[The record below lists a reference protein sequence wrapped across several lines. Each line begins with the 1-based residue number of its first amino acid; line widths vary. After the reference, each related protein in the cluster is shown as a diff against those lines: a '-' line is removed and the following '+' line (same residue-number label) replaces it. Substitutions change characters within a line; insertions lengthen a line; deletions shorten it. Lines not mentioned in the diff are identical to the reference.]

1 MPSGAGGLLV
11 TLEYPQRQ
19 MQGPPFAVDEGE
31 VIGRYAADWE
41 IWLLERRDILPLEPG
56 FAARGLSALD
66 TAVYRLRKRDSR

>member
-1 MPSGAGGLLV
+1 M